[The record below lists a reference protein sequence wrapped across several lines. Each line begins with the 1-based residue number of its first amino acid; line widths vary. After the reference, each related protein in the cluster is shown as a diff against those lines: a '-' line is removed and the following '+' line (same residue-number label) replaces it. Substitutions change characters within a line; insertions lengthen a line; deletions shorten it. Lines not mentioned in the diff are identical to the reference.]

1 MSVVQD
7 LGRGDA
13 GRPGGLRYAGVPCA
27 GGRPGIGEPIE
38 GPNAS
43 DRACDNRRM
52 RPAVRGLDEHRAAVR
67 ERLVASGA
75 VAPGP
80 GSVSWKVNRE
90 MVVVAGWGRAILM
103 QLAHPKVAAGVA
115 QHSAFRGSLL
125 SSLRRLSST
134 IRAMLSLSFGSHDEA
149 IAAAAGI
156 NRIHDRVSGRVPEAA
171 GAVGAGAR
179 YSAHDPELLRWVHAT
194 LLDSMPLTYEWLV
207 GPLSAHERDRYCDE
221 AAIMEPLLGIP
232 AQLLPRSSAQLN
244 GYLRQTLDSGV
255 IAVSPTSRDLA
266 RAILFPPGWRLL
278 WPAFRFLQLLTIG
291 LLPPAIRDAYGFTWT
306 ARDARALGRWT
317 AALRTARRVTPRRLR
332 EWPAAREAR
341 RTQARGTSLAT
352 RNS

>member
-1 MSVVQD
+1 MNAIPV
-7 LGRGDA
+7 A
-13 GRPGGLRYAGVPCA
+13 GRVGRPEGLRYVRGMPDGVQGVAGLAFVEGRGA
-27 GGRPGIGEPIE
+27 G
-38 GPNAS
+38 
-43 DRACDNRRM
+43 DRACHNRGM
-52 RPAVRGLDEHRAAVR
+52 APPPNALDEHRAAVR
-67 ERLVASGA
+67 ARLVAAGVTTA
-75 VAPGP
+75 GP
-80 GSVSWKVNRE
+80 ASVSWQINRE
-90 MVVVAGWGRAILM
+90 IVVVAGWGRAILM

-115 QHSAFRGSLL
+115 AHSSFRGSLR
-125 SSLRRLSST
+125 SSFRRLAST
-134 IRAMLSLSFGSHDEA
+134 IRAMLSLSFGTEDDV

-156 NRIHDRVSGRVPEAA
+156 NHIHDRVSGRVPEAA
-171 GAVGAGAR
+171 GAVDAGAR

-207 GPLSAHERDRYCDE
+207 GPLSARERDRYCDE

-244 GYLRQTLDSGV
+244 GYLRQTVDSGV

-291 LLPPAIRDAYGFTWT
+291 LLPPAIRDGYGFTWT

-332 EWPAAREAR
+332 EWPAARAR
-341 RTQARGTSLAT
+341 RA
-352 RNS
+352 